1 MGTQETNKS
10 GKWQNL
16 LSTLPELKAE
26 LLQQQAALRTERSA
40 ALVDFALDKT
50 PANRAKL
57 DNLSKR
63 LASINDTLADLEVTL
78 EEALHEVEQAAE
90 IPNAESQPQRESDVE
105 ADYPN
110 GAAILVRDMK
120 RDP

>member
-1 MGTQETNKS
+1 MGTQETNES

-26 LLQQQAALRTERSA
+26 LLEQQAVLRAERSA

-57 DNLSKR
+57 DNLNKR
-63 LASINDTLADLEVTL
+63 LAGINDTLADLEVTL
-78 EEALHEVEQAAE
+78 EEAKRQAEQAAE
-90 IPNAESQPQRESDVE
+90 VPNAEPQTQRESDKEV
-105 ADYPN
+105 
-110 GAAILVRDMK
+110 GH
-120 RDP
+120 